1 MRNPGR
7 SAFLSVSRR
16 LRIFRVGHKK
26 SVLFL
31 KLTVLIIRHRLKP
44 FIRRILTG
52 NLKSQVSEPTI
63 SRSSMP
69 MFYICRD
76 MDYIARK
83 HLNGRFALFLIP
95 AFSGHADKHLPAAV
109 RRFVNMP
116 VIAAAGF
123 KGHIGDIHL
132 FA

>member
-52 NLKSQVSEPTI
+52 NLDSQMGEPAVGGSPVPVLHI
-63 SRSSMP
+63 GGN
-69 MFYICRD
+69 
-76 MDYIARK
+76 MDDCARK
-83 HLNGRFALFLIP
+83 NFHSRL
-95 AFSGHADKHLPAAV
+95 S
-109 RRFVNMP
+109 
-116 VIAAAGF
+116 
-123 KGHIGDIHL
+123 
-132 FA
+132 

>member
-52 NLKSQVSEPTI
+52 NLDSQMGEPAVGGSPVPVLHI
-63 SRSSMP
+63 GGN
-69 MFYICRD
+69 
-76 MDYIARK
+76 MDDCARK
-83 HLNGRFALFLIP
+83 NFHSRLSLFLIP
-95 AFSGHADKHLPAAV
+95 AASGHADKHLPAAV